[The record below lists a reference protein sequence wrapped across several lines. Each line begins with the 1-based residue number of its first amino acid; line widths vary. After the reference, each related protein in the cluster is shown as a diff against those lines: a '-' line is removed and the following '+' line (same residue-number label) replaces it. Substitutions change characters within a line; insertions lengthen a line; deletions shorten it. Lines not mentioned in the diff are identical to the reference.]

1 MTELRGERVLL
12 RPMTAEDAPALR
24 AIRATPEVAAW
35 WQEAEAEWPLEDEPD
50 VTRWTVVIADDVAGL
65 VEIGEEPDPDYRYA
79 SIDVFLAPQHHG
91 IGLGADVVATAIRYL
106 IDDRGHH
113 RLTIDPAADNA
124 VAIRCYEKAGFKPV
138 GVMRAHWRDR
148 STGQWRDG
156 LLMELVVDA
165 VVNS

>member
-12 RPMTAEDAPALR
+12 RPMTAEDVPALR

-35 WQEAEAEWPLEDEPD
+35 WQDAEDEWPLENESD
-50 VTRWTVVIADDVAGL
+50 VTRWTVVIAGEVAGL
-65 VEIGEEPDPDYRYA
+65 VEIDEEPEPDYRFA
-79 SIDVFLAPQHHG
+79 GIDIFLAPQHHG
-91 IGLGADVVATAIRYL
+91 AGLGTDAVTTVVRHL
-106 IDDRGHH
+106 IEDRGHH

-148 STGQWRDG
+148 STGRWRDG
-156 LLMELVVDA
+156 LLMELVVDPA
-165 VVNS
+165 R